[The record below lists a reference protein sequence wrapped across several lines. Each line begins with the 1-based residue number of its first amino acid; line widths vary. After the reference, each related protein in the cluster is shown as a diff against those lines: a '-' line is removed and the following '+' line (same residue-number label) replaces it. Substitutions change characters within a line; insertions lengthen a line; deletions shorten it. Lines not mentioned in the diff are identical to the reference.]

1 MSHSSENSPT
11 SEARPAP
18 GRGGRPRLYA
28 SPAEKQKAYR
38 RRVRLKAAAFDA
50 LQQKLG
56 EQSAPDPRAGKPQ
69 TGAELL
75 AALEANGFIGM
86 WADRDDIGDS
96 VEFAR
101 KLRERA
107 WSRQPE

>member
-1 MSHSSENSPT
+1 MSDAIEDLSTAET
-11 SEARPAP
+11 RPGR

-28 SPAEKQKAYR
+28 TPAEKQKAYR
-38 RRVRLKAAAFDA
+38 QRVRSKAAAYDA
-50 LQQKLG
+50 LSREAAG
-56 EQSAPDPRAGKPQ
+56 RPEPDPRAGKPQ
-69 TGAELL
+69 TGRALL
-75 AALEANGFIGM
+75 AALEAGGFIGM
-86 WADRDDIGDS
+86 WADRDDIGDT

>member
-1 MSHSSENSPT
+1 VSHSRDNPSAP
-11 SEARPAP
+11 EAEPSRR
-18 GRGGRPRLYA
+18 RGGRPRLYA
-28 SPAEKQKAYR
+28 TPAEKQKAYR

-50 LQQKLG
+50 LQQAAG
-56 EQSAPDPRAGKPQ
+56 EQPAPDPRAGKPQ